1 MQMVEIVHHI
11 LSEKLAPGD
20 RAVDATV
27 GNGWD
32 TLKMCEI
39 VGAKGKVYGFDIQP
53 EAIEHTKQRL
63 EDNGCALQAEL
74 FCCSHSEAG
83 ERIHEPVKAF
93 TMNLG
98 YLPGGD
104 KGVVTK
110 RDSTV
115 QALEALVELLVSGG
129 VGTVLVYYG
138 HEGGKEEKAAVEA
151 FMEGLAPGGG
161 QVTRMAVVNRKN
173 CPPVLYVLEKN

>member
-104 KGVVTK
+104 
-110 RDSTV
+110 
-115 QALEALVELLVSGG
+115 
-129 VGTVLVYYG
+129 
-138 HEGGKEEKAAVEA
+138 
-151 FMEGLAPGGG
+151 
-161 QVTRMAVVNRKN
+161 
-173 CPPVLYVLEKN
+173 